1 MRFARL
7 GLPALVM
14 VVVAL
19 ASAIAAPG
27 AAARSGP
34 SAPARGGPG
43 VDARVVGTFAMSAR
57 VTVAVNV
64 RGERVGQR
72 LARTWMIVSSGCQG
86 SVCQLLALD
95 RLRGGGQHDQLSLQR
110 VGRGR
115 YAGRGVFYV
124 ALSCLGS
131 IDPQGSRVP
140 YRITLTVDG
149 AAIVQGIRFARRI
162 TATYVN
168 PRRSDATRCPLGP
181 SHDAASYAGR
191 LSSPLPSPPTVTFS
205 RVFASASD
213 SASFTDTSSPG
224 IGGAAI
230 VSRLWQFG
238 DSASGA
244 ANSSTLVAP
253 VHQFSAS
260 GTYAVSLMVTDAN
273 GLSSTG
279 ERLITAPGPPNA
291 SFTATQQTPSLT
303 FLFADG
309 STPGL
314 GGAPIV
320 GWHWDFGDPASGSQD
335 TATAQD
341 PSHTFSAPGT
351 YQVTLTVTDGN
362 GFHSFFTLEVIA
374 PP

>member
-7 GLPALVM
+7 GLSALVV

-19 ASAIAAPG
+19 AGAIAAPG
-27 AAARSGP
+27 TQARSRP
-34 SAPARGGPG
+34 PAPARGVPG
-43 VDARVVGTFAMSAR
+43 FDARVVGTFAMSAT
-57 VTVAVNV
+57 VTVAVHV

-72 LARTWMIVSSGCQG
+72 LARTWTIVPSGCQG

-95 RLRGGGQHDQLSLQR
+95 RARGGGRHDQLTLQR
-110 VGRGR
+110 VGSGR
-115 YAGRGVFYV
+115 YVGHGVFYV
-124 ALSCLGS
+124 ALSCLGR
-131 IDPQGSRVP
+131 IDPNGSRVP
-140 YRITLTVDG
+140 YRITLTVRG

-168 PRRSDATRCPLGP
+168 PGRSDATRCPLGP
-181 SHDAASYAGR
+181 SHDAATYAGR
-191 LSSPLPSPPTVTFS
+191 LGSPLPSPPTATFS
-205 RVFASASD
+205 TVFASAGD

-224 IGGAAI
+224 VGGAAI

-238 DSASGA
+238 DGSSGA
-244 ANSSTLVAP
+244 ANVSTLVAP
-253 VHQFSAS
+253 VHQFSAP
-260 GTYAVSLMVTDAN
+260 GTYAVSLTVRDSN

-279 ERLITAPGPPNA
+279 VQVITAPGPPNVSFSA
-291 SFTATQQTPSLT
+291 AEQTPGATFSFT
-303 FLFADG
+303 DG

-335 TATAQD
+335 FATAQD

-351 YQVTLTVTDGN
+351 YKVTLTVTDAN
-362 GFHSFFTLEVIA
+362 GFQSSATSQVIA
-374 PP
+374 QS